1 MTSFVGSALFYPVS
15 YASAQLLDLVRG
27 VIDPTLLDT
36 VEFTDESGGV
46 AVRQLALPRLPGIDE
61 VEVTQATL
69 QIRSLARD
77 MEISTY
83 GAQTGPDG
91 KGVFLTLDKPGRL
104 KKVEVEYVLPT
115 PVVGEAAYH
124 VIVSSAKKDPS
135 VLQPGTPLF
144 AVDDF
149 EPPGQ
154 MFPRTLAGMTQ
165 TALGGNRFLLNLPSV
180 LGDAWLIQLAKGNSA
195 VDLVPQQIAVAIR
208 SVTLDGVPSNVAV
221 TLATAG
227 GDTALW
233 SNPQLLLPS
242 SGVQDISFTPLAQK
256 ELATALTP
264 ASADAVTLPL
274 TVKFSSASG
283 GALGIVAR
291 TLQARYIV
299 RPVAAAPATITLA
312 GARTPLTLTA
322 PAGLQPQGSALRL
335 VARCK
340 GWELN
345 GGLAEPP
352 PEEPSTGLR
361 VTQANMVAQSARFDG
376 SDFPLVN
383 VRLYLAAPGAAEVA
397 VELRE
402 DVAGRPGAIIGKPV
416 AMKIAGTRGWQDFAC
431 QPTPFRN
438 ASTALWVA
446 ARVTKGEVLWFAAG
460 DQGACLISLDKG
472 ATWGAPELGADQL
485 VLAAGAA
492 VSRPYVR
499 AAVARTDRSR
509 GQRRRIGSRGPTGGR
524 CRALPQAGRVL
535 ADGICPRR
543 IRPAGGPAVVLCPPA
558 RRGEDRP
565 DPATIL
571 AQRPRPARRVGGA
584 LLRPVRNYGFGDL
597 THAQHFGNVATRRRR
612 PRRSAGDPAAARNP
626 GQHCERQARCNSRRC
641 GRRRPVF
648 RAARQLQGARN
659 AGRRSARS
667 RFGARTDAVA
677 RKGSSRR
684 RIREHLGADARRRP
698 DARGFRPREGSAAQR
713 QPGCQPR
720 ARRGEGPRARA
731 GSAQAGRRQQVG
743 ARPAGAFLR
752 PVSLA
757 AILGACAPGR
767 AGARRLSRPAF
778 RRRAGRPAG
787 EALRRIAGRIG
798 SSRPCPAART
808 RAHGVAR
815 RICGPRAILGRR
827 QCASR
832 GCEYRLVRA
841 GGEPPRRAAVA
852 HRAAG
857 EARPRHLAIGGQSQQ
872 PRFPGARSAQGRH
885 RGHRPS
891 ARVPYRQDHGRHPQ
905 PHRGA
910 CHEPGELGADTGGAA
925 SGRQR
930 AHRLVPAISRAKPA
944 RRAAQPAAALPPPHD
959 VGDRS
964 HSRSRRSLAMSRRR
978 CFRSRTRLAS
988 STPTWSASPFTSS
1001 STRSSPR
1008 SRRFR
1013 SPTSRPRSG
1022 RCGTRSNPFCSRSTR
1037 SSLA

>member
-1 MTSFVGSALFYPVS
+1 MPSIS
-15 YASAQLLDLVRG
+15 
-27 VIDPTLLDT
+27 
-36 VEFTDESGGV
+36 
-46 AVRQLALPRLPGIDE
+46 
-61 VEVTQATL
+61 ATL
-69 QIRSLARD
+69 QLDADGLAD
-77 MEISTY
+77 LQAIPQQLEILVNTAKGKLDAIHG
-83 GAQTGPDG
+83 GAAAGDPFSGLLANFKALETQAADLPD
-91 KGVFLTLDKPGRL
+91 
-104 KKVEVEYVLPT
+104 
-115 PVVGEAAYH
+115 
-124 VIVSSAKKDPS
+124 
-135 VLQPGTPLF
+135 
-144 AVDDF
+144 
-149 EPPGQ
+149 
-154 MFPRTLAGMTQ
+154 
-165 TALGGNRFLLNLPSV
+165 LGSV
-180 LGDAWLIQLAKGNSA
+180 LGPMQSLAK
-195 VDLVPQQIAVAIR
+195 DLP
-208 SVTLDGVPSNVAV
+208 D
-221 TLATAG
+221 AG
-227 GDTALW
+227 FV
-233 SNPQLLLPS
+233 N
-242 SGVQDISFTPLAQK
+242 IS
-256 ELATALTP
+256 ALTR
-264 ASADAVTLPL
+264 DVDQML
-274 TVKFSSASG
+274 
-283 GALGIVAR
+283 
-291 TLQARYIV
+291 
-299 RPVAAAPATITLA
+299 
-312 GARTPLTLTA
+312 
-322 PAGLQPQGSALRL
+322 
-335 VARCK
+335 
-340 GWELN
+340 
-345 GGLAEPP
+345 
-352 PEEPSTGLR
+352 
-361 VTQANMVAQSARFDG
+361 
-376 SDFPLVN
+376 
-383 VRLYLAAPGAAEVA
+383 EV
-397 VELRE
+397 
-402 DVAGRPGAIIGKPV
+402 
-416 AMKIAGTRGWQDFAC
+416 F
-431 QPTPFRN
+431 
-438 ASTALWVA
+438 
-446 ARVTKGEVLWFAAG
+446 
-460 DQGACLISLDKG
+460 
-472 ATWGAPELGADQL
+472 
-485 VLAAGAA
+485 
-492 VSRPYVR
+492 
-499 AAVARTDRSR
+499 
-509 GQRRRIGSRGPTGGR
+509 
-524 CRALPQAGRVL
+524 
-535 ADGICPRR
+535 
-543 IRPAGGPAVVLCPPA
+543 GPAK
-558 RRGEDRP
+558 D
-565 DPATIL
+565 
-571 AQRPRPARRVGGA
+571 
-584 LLRPVRNYGFGDL
+584 
-597 THAQHFGNVATRRRR
+597 
-612 PRRSAGDPAAARNP
+612 
-626 GQHCERQARCNSRRC
+626 
-641 GRRRPVF
+641 
-648 RAARQLQGARN
+648 
-659 AGRRSARS
+659 
-667 RFGARTDAVA
+667 
-677 RKGSSRR
+677 
-684 RIREHLGADARRRP
+684 
-698 DARGFRPREGSAAQR
+698 SAAQR

-959 VGDRS
+959 VGDRV

-1001 STRSSPR
+1001 STRSSSR